1 MTVQEAG
8 TLFSLEVEGGKE
20 GIQEIDENIAV
31 QLLRAAGGDDVT
43 HLQVEDKGRT
53 TQYKILKYHEQIIE
67 EEGDATEALAAE
79 VDEGHVAAMEAGT
92 EDEVLEG
99 KPNVHHGEDIHQQ
112 LGGQAIDNSEKV
124 HRRCAIISRRHPFV
138 SGRISFLLLPFNFNI
153 HPKFSA
159 DDHVR

>member
-1 MTVQEAG
+1 MT
-8 TLFSLEVEGGKE
+8 

-67 EEGDATEALAAE
+67 DETEATALAGE
-79 VDEGHVAAMEAGT
+79 VDESGEGHVATMEASAEG

-99 KPNVHHGEDIHQQ
+99 KPNLHHH
-112 LGGQAIDNSEKV
+112 LAGQTVDSNDKV
-124 HRRCAIISRRHPFV
+124 WLELVVLDLVWIIW
-138 SGRISFLLLPFNFNI
+138 
-153 HPKFSA
+153 
-159 DDHVR
+159 